1 MKSLVIASSRKYN
14 EYLAKE
20 IAMITGRNTHLI
32 TNNKDLNFK
41 NLKSLEPEY
50 IFFPH
55 WSYIIEEE
63 IINNFEC
70 IVFHM
75 TDLPFGRGGSPL
87 QNLILQG
94 FKNTKI
100 SAFRCVHKLDA
111 GAIYLKKDLNL
122 TGTANE
128 IYLRASE
135 VIKEM
140 IFEILEKKIVPEP
153 QKGEPVIFK
162 RREPSQSNLE
172 NAEINSLDDIFDFIR
187 MLDADGYPKAFLEFQ
202 GYRVEFSNVKSE
214 DKKLKG
220 RFTIKKK
227 SVVPGGPS
235 RNDNI

>member
-1 MKSLVIASSRKYN
+1 MNSLVIASSRKWN

-20 IAMITGRNTHLI
+20 IALITGRNTHLI
-32 TNNKDLNFK
+32 TKKNDLNLN
-41 NLKSLEPEY
+41 NLNLLKPEY

-55 WSYIIEEE
+55 WSYIIPKEVVD
-63 IINNFEC
+63 NFEC

-100 SAFRCVHKLDA
+100 SAFRCVHQVDA

-122 TGTANE
+122 DGTANE

-135 VIKEM
+135 VILEM
-140 IFEILEKKIVPEP
+140 ISEILGKNIVPTP
-153 QKGEPVIFK
+153 QEGEPVIFQ
-162 RREPSQSNLE
+162 RRKPLQSNLE
-172 NAEINSLDDIFDFIR
+172 NADISSLDGIFDFIR

-202 GYRVEFSNVKSE
+202 GYRVEFSRAESKDGALN
-214 DKKLKG
+214 G
-220 RFTIKKK
+220 RFVIKKK
-227 SVVPGGPS
+227 SALNGDS
-235 RNDNI
+235 KQE